1 MIVVAKCLLLNS
13 PAVVRL
19 WFIHFFSRNEDSPVK
34 RGPGRPRK
42 RKNCSNSKSNTNNEL
57 DVSAVNSPAA
67 EQMEMQT
74 SSPEADPGDNVD
86 EEEEAG
92 DVVDETDPDRMCGD
106 NHGQEEDMQVVV
118 EETLQVIFVPM
129 SDSQKNIS

>member
-1 MIVVAKCLLLNS
+1 
-13 PAVVRL
+13 
-19 WFIHFFSRNEDSPVK
+19 
-34 RGPGRPRK
+34 
-42 RKNCSNSKSNTNNEL
+42 
-57 DVSAVNSPAA
+57 
-67 EQMEMQT
+67 MQT